1 MISGARRVTD
11 DMFLAAS
18 RALAGQVTDADLV
31 HGRVFPAPGRM
42 RDVAVAVATAV
53 ASVAYEQGLAA
64 VPVPRDIAAEA
75 ERQMWVPS
83 YA

>member
-1 MISGARRVTD
+1 
-11 DMFLAAS
+11 
-18 RALAGQVTDADLV
+18 
-31 HGRVFPAPGRM
+31 M

>member
-1 MISGARRVTD
+1 
-11 DMFLAAS
+11 MFLAAS
-18 RALAGQVTDADLV
+18 RALTGHVTDADLV

-53 ASVAYEQGLAA
+53 ASVAYEQGLAT